1 MRLLTKLIS
10 TIAGAFGFDRGTA
23 APPRPERFIPPNIER
38 ELPKI
43 PQSKGRRH
51 LTRNPLR
58 CPNCGC
64 TMSLKYRN
72 CANRGC
78 VAYFGWEKAKAAA
91 AACESALQDRLRARR
106 AKSADAGL
114 EVAA

>member
-1 MRLLTKLIS
+1 MLLLTKLMT

-38 ELPKI
+38 EL
-43 PQSKGRRH
+43 GRRH

-58 CPNCGC
+58 CARCGC

-78 VAYFGWEKAKAAA
+78 SHYFGYDDAMAAA
-91 AACESALQDRLRARR
+91 FRCERELQDRLRARR

>member
-1 MRLLTKLIS
+1 MRLLTKLMT

-23 APPRPERFIPPNIER
+23 PAQPRPERFIPPNIER

-51 LTRNPLR
+51 LTKEPSPLPALR
-58 CPNCGC
+58 LHDV
-64 TMSLKYRN
+64 SRN

-78 VAYFGWEKAKAAA
+78 VAYFGSEQAKAAA
-91 AACESALQDRLRARR
+91 FACERELQDRLRARR